1 MTGRRAVLTNSEP
14 LPGTGGA
21 DPFRE
26 LFEACKTGDLVR
38 VKQIVTPQTVNAR
51 DTAGRKSTPLHFAA
65 GEQNFLFIYILSL
78 LYYRNKFPPE
88 HILFYLK
95 YYYQDKIN
103 TDLLFHKRN
112 SNIFRLRLTLA
123 VLSFFLFLFF
133 SLFFFISSL
142 LD

>member
-14 LPGTGGA
+14 LPGAGCGA

-65 GEQNFLFIYILSL
+65 GERIFFFSFFSFFPFISFQFFIFLF
-78 LYYRNKFPPE
+78 K
-88 HILFYLK
+88 LF
-95 YYYQDKIN
+95 
-103 TDLLFHKRN
+103 
-112 SNIFRLRLTLA
+112 
-123 VLSFFLFLFF
+123 
-133 SLFFFISSL
+133 
-142 LD
+142 